1 MPRGM
6 LTAAR
11 NCAHMQPC
19 GALHSC
25 GEAGAGEGGAN
36 LQSCFVVVASA
47 AHLKSGQPRGG
58 LRYDC
63 WYLNKLRGVLAAG
76 LH

>member
-11 NCAHMQPC
+11 DCAHMQPG

-25 GEAGAGEGGAN
+25 REAGLGQGGAI

-47 AHLKSGQPRGG
+47 AHLKSGQPRGR

-63 WYLNKLRGVLAAG
+63 WYLKKLRGVLAAG